1 MPAIMSS
8 GIEVN
13 TSNNID
19 IFLCFLRRTTS
30 SQRLKINFL
39 DAKLKILGKPNYLRV
54 S

>member
-30 SQRLKINFL
+30 SPRLKINFL
-39 DAKLKILGKPNYLRV
+39 DVKLEILGQSNCLIFA
-54 S
+54 